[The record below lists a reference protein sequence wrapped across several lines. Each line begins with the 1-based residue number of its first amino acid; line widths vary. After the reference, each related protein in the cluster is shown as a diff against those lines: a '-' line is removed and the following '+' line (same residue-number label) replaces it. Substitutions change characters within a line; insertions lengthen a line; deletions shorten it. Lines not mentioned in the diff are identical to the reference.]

1 MNLWSDGMLVS
12 NPIIICSIIAI
23 GIVIILIGVVVICCK
38 RKTNDERD
46 ELMLISKE
54 IDSGEDIVKEEMS
67 DDKIESVL
75 SKMQEALDVRENTS
89 VSFEQEQEEN
99 AIISYQELLASLGGN
114 SSIDV
119 DSIEVYDDELDNRV
133 EISDF
138 NKEII
143 DAYQAESLDREIY
156 EFQNDYSCQEV
167 PMELSVEEAPTINFQ
182 DINVNMIGDV
192 DVSLEEEIDFVEEA
206 EPVYQAKHVVGNTK
220 FKSSEFISPV
230 YGIMKE
236 EHLKEE
242 IEEIVFEE
250 DF

>member
-1 MNLWSDGMLVS
+1 MNLWSDDMLVS
-12 NPIIICSIIAI
+12 NPIVICSGIAI
-23 GIVIILIGVVVICCK
+23 GIVIILISVVIICCRK
-38 RKTNDERD
+38 KTNDERD

-75 SKMQEALDVRENTS
+75 SKMQEALDVRENAS

-99 AIISYQELLASLGGN
+99 AIISYQELLASLGGS
-114 SSIDV
+114 SSIDI
-119 DSIEVYDDELDNRV
+119 DSIEIYDDELDNRV

-143 DAYQAESLDREIY
+143 DAYQAESLDKEIY
-156 EFQNDYSCQEV
+156 AFQNDYSSQEV
-167 PMELSVEEAPTINFQ
+167 PMELSMEEVPTISFQ
-182 DINVNMIGDV
+182 NTSILDDVNI
-192 DVSLEEEIDFVEEA
+192 SLDEEIDFVEEEV
-206 EPVYQAKHVVGNTK
+206 EPVYQAKHVVGNSK

-230 YGIMKE
+230 YGIVKEKPIEKE
-236 EHLKEE
+236 EVEE
-242 IEEIVFEE
+242 IIFEE